1 MIFSILITFTTIIS
15 AKPTMLSTS
24 DMLAQLQD
32 EVQFA
37 INNPTVPIADALPSL
52 NLLHPAVE
60 AQLAYVADAVVD
72 KYQDVDA
79 IDVNSE
85 VDFYGTEN
93 SATYFSKFID
103 EASDAAIAEVMD
115 RMQANI
121 EGIIDIKFSDLVN
134 MSEEETAQTLFSS
147 LDRFE

>member
-1 MIFSILITFTTIIS
+1 MIFSILITLTTTIS

-37 INNPTVPIADALPSL
+37 INNPSVPIANALPSL

-72 KYQDVDA
+72 KYQNVDA
-79 IDVNSE
+79 IDDNSE
-85 VDFYGTEN
+85 VDFFGSEN

-103 EASDAAIAEVMD
+103 EAPDAAIAEVMD

-121 EGIIDIKFSDLVN
+121 EGIIDTKFSDLVN